1 MAEDLG
7 LALPPPPSSI
17 ERKRC
22 LPVARPCGH
31 GSRIGLEKPARSG
44 RKRIDRLTLPA
55 AIMMIDAVAL
65 IMPEEE
71 ASANEIRHRAAHVR
85 FARYADTQTHLA
97 VDRALGFSRI
107 GRKGPLPCQFA
118 ANAFLKSLPPRIPV
132 AVEDM
137 S

>member
-1 MAEDLG
+1 MIRR
-7 LALPPPPSSI
+7 PPRSTRTDPLFPYTTLFRSVHGRRSGPCFAASPSSI

-31 GSRIGLEKPARSG
+31 GSRVGLEKPARSG

-85 FARYADTQTHLA
+85 FARYADTQTHQLG
-97 VDRALGFSRI
+97 RASCRE
-107 GRKGPLPCQFA
+107 RVCQY
-118 ANAFLKSLPPRIPV
+118 V
-132 AVEDM
+132 
-137 S
+137 

>member
-1 MAEDLG
+1 
-7 LALPPPPSSI
+7 
-17 ERKRC
+17 
-22 LPVARPCGH
+22 
-31 GSRIGLEKPARSG
+31 
-44 RKRIDRLTLPA
+44 
-55 AIMMIDAVAL
+55 MMIDAVAL

-118 ANAFLKSLPPRIPV
+118 ANPFLKSLPPRIPV
-132 AVEDM
+132 PHRRPRIAQPVAEDRKRTRLN
-137 S
+137 SSHSCPS